1 MALSAGTR
9 LGPYEILAPLGA
21 GGMGEVYRATDT
33 KLGREVAIKVL
44 PSEVTGDAERL
55 ARFQREAHLLASLNH
70 PNIAAIHG
78 LEEADGKPFLVLELV
93 EGEDLAERLKRGRV
107 PIDEALEIGKQ
118 IAEGLEAAHEKG
130 IVHRD
135 LKPANVKLT
144 PDGKVKVLDFGLA
157 KAWEGDSATGSSS
170 GLSQSPTL
178 AHSGTQAG
186 VILGTAAYM
195 SPEQARGKP
204 VDKRA
209 DIWGFGVVLFEML
222 TGQRLFAGDEVSDTL
237 ASILKV
243 EPDWTL
249 LPADTPRRVS
259 DLLHRCL
266 RKDARNRLRDIGD
279 ARIEIEETKEGG
291 RDEAPAGSPST
302 PPSASKRA
310 LPWIA
315 GALAIGL
322 ALALWA
328 PWRTRPTPSP
338 LRLDTRLGPD
348 LAFDPGA
355 LNRGPAAILSP
366 DGTHLAFVARGPGEA
381 SRIYIRPL
389 GQLEARPL
397 PGTEGARSPF
407 FSPDGQWIGFFAG
420 GKLQKI
426 TVTGGAVVT
435 LADAPNE
442 RGGSWGED
450 GTIVLTPR
458 PTQVVGLQRVSSSGG
473 ELQTLTLPDPD
484 AGEVTHRWPQV
495 LGDGRVLYTAHSIV
509 GSYDD
514 ASLVMEALPDG
525 PRKVVHRG
533 GYHGRYLPSGHLVFI
548 NQGTLFA
555 GPFDLERMELTAP
568 PVPVIEGV
576 WASPLLAGAQF
587 SFSDTGTLVYVAG
600 KGLGDS
606 PIHWLG
612 RDGTTTPLRGEPARW
627 FNPRFSP
634 DGARLALQINDGTQW
649 DIWIYDWSRDTL
661 ARLTFD
667 PAHDANPIWSP
678 DGRRVVFARSGENGI
693 RNLYWRPSDGSGE
706 VGRLTESENTQRPS
720 SWHPSRRLL
729 ALYELNPST
738 GWDVKVLEM
747 DGDEASGWTPGT
759 TTVFVEDPF
768 DESFPAF
775 SPDGRFLAYASNESG
790 RYEVYVR
797 PFPGPGGK
805 WQVSAAGGLWPKWSR
820 TRSEL
825 LFETRGGEIM
835 VASYT
840 AEGDSFR
847 AERPVPWSD
856 VRFLWTAIT
865 VNNIDLHP
873 DGERVALRLAGDE
886 SRDAP
891 DSVVVVFNFFDELR
905 RLTAEGGEE

>member
-1 MALSAGTR
+1 
-9 LGPYEILAPLGA
+9 
-21 GGMGEVYRATDT
+21 V
-33 KLGREVAIKVL
+33 
-44 PSEVTGDAERL
+44 
-55 ARFQREAHLLASLNH
+55 
-70 PNIAAIHG
+70 
-78 LEEADGKPFLVLELV
+78 
-93 EGEDLAERLKRGRV
+93 
-107 PIDEALEIGKQ
+107 DEALEIARQ

-157 KAWEGDSATGSSS
+157 KAWEGDPATGSSS

-222 TGQRLFAGDEVSDTL
+222 TGQRLFSGDEVSDTL
-237 ASILKV
+237 ASILKD

-249 LPADTPRRVS
+249 LPVDTPRKLS

-266 RKDARNRLRDIGD
+266 RKDPRNRFHDIAD
-279 ARIEIEETKEGG
+279 ARIEIGEAIEGG
-291 RDEAPAGSPST
+291 RDEAPAGSPSI
-302 PPSASKRA
+302 PPSALQRT

-315 GALAIGL
+315 GTAILSLGVV
-322 ALALWA
+322 LALWA
-328 PWRTRPTPSP
+328 PWRTPPTPST

-366 DGTHLAFVARGPGEA
+366 DGAHLAFVAREPGEA
-381 SRIYIRPL
+381 SRIYVRPL
-389 GQLEARPL
+389 SQLEARPL
-397 PGTEGARSPF
+397 PGTEGAQNPF

-426 TVTGGAVVT
+426 TVTGGAAVT
-435 LADAPNE
+435 LADASND
-442 RGGSWGED
+442 RGGAWGED
-450 GTIVLTPR
+450 GTIVLAPQSTEGR
-458 PTQVVGLQRVSSSGG
+458 GLQRVSSSGG
-473 ELQTLTLPDPD
+473 ELQTLTTPDPD

-495 LGDGRVLYTAHSIV
+495 LGDGRVLYTAHSVV

-514 ASLVMEALPDG
+514 ASLVMEAFPDG
-525 PRKVVHRG
+525 PRQVVHRG

-548 NQGTLFA
+548 HQGTLFA
-555 GPFDLERMELTAP
+555 APFDLERVELTGP

-576 WASPLLAGAQF
+576 WASPLFAGAQF

-600 KGLGDS
+600 EGEGDS

-612 RDGTTTPLRGEPARW
+612 RDGATTPLRGEPANW
-627 FNPRFSP
+627 FGPRFSP
-634 DGARLALQINDGTQW
+634 DGDRLALQINDGTQF
-649 DIWIYDWSRDTL
+649 DIWIYEWSRDTL
-661 ARLTFD
+661 TRLTFD
-667 PAHDANPIWSP
+667 PAHDGAAVWSS
-678 DGRRVVFARSGENGI
+678 DGRHVVFGSTRGEDGVS
-693 RNLYWRPSDGSGE
+693 NLYWRPSDGSGE
-706 VGRLTESENTQRPS
+706 AGRLTESKNEQRPS
-720 SWHPSRRLL
+720 SWHPSGRFL
-729 ALYELNPST
+729 AFMEESPSI
-738 GWDVKVLEM
+738 GWDVKILEM
-747 DGDEASGWTPGT
+747 EGDEASGWTPGALT
-759 TTVFVEDPF
+759 AFVEAPF
-768 DESFPAF
+768 DERFPAF

-805 WQVSAAGGLWPKWSR
+805 WQVSAEGGFWPMWSKAR
-820 TRSEL
+820 PEL
-825 LFETRGGEIM
+825 LFETAYGEIM
-835 VASYT
+835 VAPYT

-847 AERPVPWSD
+847 SGRPGPWSG
-856 VRFLWTAIT
+856 VRFVPMGMT
-865 VNNIDLHP
+865 VNSLDLHP
-873 DGERVALRLAGDE
+873 DGERVALRLAEDE
-886 SRDAP
+886 SEDAP

-905 RLTAEGGEE
+905 RLTAESGE